1 MHNISCRQIYEGPN
15 YIKKYFLSTFRPLF
29 TRSPL
34 SDQKSVIIIIIII
47 IIIITNLAKNWTSWV
62 SLD

>member
-29 TRSPL
+29 TQSPL

-47 IIIITNLAKNWTSWV
+47 IVLLLLLLLLLPYLNVT
-62 SLD
+62 